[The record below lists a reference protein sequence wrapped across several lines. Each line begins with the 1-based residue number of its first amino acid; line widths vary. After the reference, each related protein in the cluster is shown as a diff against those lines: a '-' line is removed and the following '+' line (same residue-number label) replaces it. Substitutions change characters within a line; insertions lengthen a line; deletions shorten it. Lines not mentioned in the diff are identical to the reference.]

1 MKPEQEIVAAC
12 GRLEDTS
19 ADFRA
24 FRWMQKKSLT
34 STAGIRLSQLPYKH
48 GSAVYVEH
56 LARDEAGIFGA
67 QK

>member
-1 MKPEQEIVAAC
+1 
-12 GRLEDTS
+12 
-19 ADFRA
+19 
-24 FRWMQKKSLT
+24 MQKKSLT
-34 STAGIRLSQLPYKH
+34 SPAGIRLSQLPYKH